1 MAIRRNFLIIAVALG
16 VQSCSETLE
25 PDPGSLGIDHFPL
38 EVGNYQDYEVQQINY
53 RFSGEVDTMRFQ
65 LRVRVADSF
74 GNEEGGTSF
83 LLNRSI
89 REDSLSPWVLDS
101 VWSSRKTAF
110 QAIQVESN
118 QPLVKL
124 VFPFEEEQTWDGNSL
139 NGKNPDEY
147 RMVNVFQPFATSSG
161 SEEWSNTVTVV
172 QGDFDDGITRTDLRT
187 EVYALDIGLVYKSSR
202 IVEFC
207 ADPDCLGQEIIE
219 IGSDLEQRLIDF
231 GNE

>member
-1 MAIRRNFLIIAVALG
+1 MFFL
-16 VQSCSETLE
+16 
-25 PDPGSLGIDHFPL
+25 
-38 EVGNYQDYEVQQINY
+38 
-53 RFSGEVDTMRFQ
+53 FSFDD
-65 LRVRVADSF
+65 L
-74 GNEEGGTSF
+74 
-83 LLNRSI
+83 
-89 REDSLSPWVLDS
+89 
-101 VWSSRKTAF
+101 
-110 QAIQVESN
+110 
-118 QPLVKL
+118 
-124 VFPFEEEQTWDGNSL
+124 
-139 NGKNPDEY
+139 
-147 RMVNVFQPFATSSG
+147 